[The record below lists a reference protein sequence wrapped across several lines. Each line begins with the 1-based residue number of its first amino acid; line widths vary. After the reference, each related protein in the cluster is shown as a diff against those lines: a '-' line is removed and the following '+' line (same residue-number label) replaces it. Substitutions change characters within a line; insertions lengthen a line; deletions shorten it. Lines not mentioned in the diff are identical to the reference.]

1 MRQIIHQ
8 QMKHDVGRALMVGR
22 RLDEPGDKMG
32 LPGADIGNFTLQLCP
47 FLFCNKQVWVN
58 INMEMPDRRGIYF
71 MRRLAFIVLK
81 IKVVRLM
88 IVQAKNV
95 NQNNGGLFMEASTV
109 E

>member
-1 MRQIIHQ
+1 
-8 QMKHDVGRALMVGR
+8 
-22 RLDEPGDKMG
+22 
-32 LPGADIGNFTLQLCP
+32 
-47 FLFCNKQVWVN
+47 
-58 INMEMPDRRGIYF
+58 MEMPDRRRIYF

>member
-1 MRQIIHQ
+1 
-8 QMKHDVGRALMVGR
+8 
-22 RLDEPGDKMG
+22 
-32 LPGADIGNFTLQLCP
+32 
-47 FLFCNKQVWVN
+47 
-58 INMEMPDRRGIYF
+58 MEMPDRRRIYF

-81 IKVVRLM
+81 IKAVRLM